1 MHRRALVDLRTECE
15 AIDAEYWT
23 GLNGGGDSLSE
34 HDLDDSA
41 WAQSVHDYL
50 AAGFERRHEEP
61 DIGTELR
68 TLECTGMTIVQA
80 LLDDIKIWAPHWAL
94 RNQVYKALWEDLQD
108 RRPGHLY
115 CWGDW
120 MDRKPI

>member
-1 MHRRALVDLRTECE
+1 MHRRALVDLRNGCE
-15 AIDAEYWT
+15 AIDKEYWT

-34 HDLDDSA
+34 HDLDDPV

-50 AAGFERRHEEP
+50 AAGCERRHEEP
-61 DIGTELR
+61 DSGTELQS
-68 TLECTGMTIVQA
+68 LECTGMADVQA

-94 RNQVYKALWEDLQD
+94 RNQVYKALWKDLQD
-108 RRPGHLY
+108 HRPGHLY

-120 MDRKPI
+120 MD